1 MKKAQAKP
9 QTKGQFV
16 YYKTAKGF
24 YNYRLVANNGETLVV
39 GGGTGYSSL
48 SGCKAGI
55 ESVIKNVG
63 VQVEDQTPQPEPEAT
78 ENVPAS
84 TSTVIV
90 FDCPV
95 NDCTV
100 SKDYYDNEL
109 VEDKT
114 SGVWKTH
121 QAIDYIGAEN
131 AEVYSVYDGTVEKV
145 ENTLMDGVV
154 ITIKHNNSIKSIYK
168 SLGEACVSVG
178 DSVKKGEQI
187 GVMGTSTGEQA
198 EGVHLHFE
206 VMENDKLVNPNKFI
220 ATAGK

>member
-1 MKKAQAKP
+1 MKFKKFMKK
-9 QTKGQFV
+9 F
-16 YYKTAKGF
+16 KGF
-24 YNYRLVANNGETLVV
+24 VSRNAYAIVVSLCVLVAF
-39 GGGTGYSSL
+39 
-48 SGCKAGI
+48 
-55 ESVIKNVG
+55 SVITAISVADLYRTDTT

-154 ITIKHNNSIKSIYK
+154 ITIKHNNSLKSIYK